1 MTQQQSVVKRITI
14 SAERTE
20 LEPFARHFCD
30 AMLPGVAI
38 NTLDLEPFAELLHQ
52 DYDPEEL
59 FLVILQADEQ
69 GHLQNGSP
77 IVQHLMT
84 SQVPVMVL
92 RQHEWL
98 EQPQTSFN
106 RIVVPLDGSSTAGQA
121 VPVASRL
128 AGISKLPVKFVMVID
143 PSRVIPPAYTYDPEA
158 WGVIEELRLTA
169 HWALGQA
176 EAMMKR
182 DGVESSSDLLLGSIN
197 ASLMA
202 SIGEGD
208 LVVMTTH
215 GLDRHN
221 LRHQDSVAMRVLCSI
236 PQPILIMQA
245 QPQQSVVV
253 DGYQACGWAEPLA
266 HDASRIA

>member
-1 MTQQQSVVKRITI
+1 MTSQQSLVKRITI
-14 SAERTE
+14 SAERPY
-20 LEPFARHFCD
+20 LEPFARQFCD
-30 AMLPGVAI
+30 AMLPNLTVHSLP
-38 NTLDLEPFAELLHQ
+38 LDQFAERL
-52 DYDPEEL
+52 DREFAPEEL
-59 FLVILQADEQ
+59 FLVVLQADAN

-77 IVQHLMT
+77 FVQQLMT

-92 RQHEWL
+92 RQRTGQD
-98 EQPQTSFN
+98 QPPTSFS

-121 VPVASRL
+121 VPIASRL

-176 EAMMKR
+176 EAMMQR
-182 DGVESSSDLLLGSIN
+182 DGIESSSDLLLGSIN

-221 LRHQDSVAMRVLCSI
+221 LRYHDSVAMRVLCSI